1 LSGTAARTGGGTFF
15 VRLLRGPTPPD
26 GLRSPGTEACT
37 VAFRMT
43 IEGSRS
49 VQKTD
54 TNMSRSHIHL
64 REGIEAYLRFAK
76 GRVWTEASDR
86 ERLFALSTAV
96 RRPALDAMR
105 ESERRYREQD
115 SKRLY
120 YLSMEFLMG
129 RALGNNL
136 TNLGIYDEARAV
148 LAELGADL
156 EEVEALEHDA
166 ALGNGGLGRL
176 AACFLDSLATL
187 DLPGFGYGIN
197 YEFGLFRQSF
207 VNGYQHER
215 PDHWMDGGSPW
226 IIERPDEAVVIPV
239 FGTIAHT
246 HEGGSYAPKWV
257 DYKVIIGV
265 PHDMPIVGFGGRTVN
280 VLRLFSARASDEF
293 DIGIFNSGD
302 YIRAVH
308 EKITGESISKV
319 LYPSDVVAAGKEL
332 RLLQEYFLV
341 ACSVRDIVK
350 RYRETHA
357 SFREFASKAAIQ
369 MNDTHPA
376 LTVAELMRFF
386 IDEERMPWEEAW
398 AIVVATCGY
407 TNHTLLPEALEKWSY
422 ELVARVLPRHL
433 QIIQEINRRLLAEVE
448 RRFPG
453 DIRMQQNVAIV
464 SDGEVRMANLAM
476 AGSHSVNGVAELH
489 SKLVT
494 THLAPDFHRLYP
506 ERFNNKTNGVT
517 PRRWLLHANRP
528 LTSLINKTIG
538 EGWATDLDRLRELEL
553 FADDA
558 SLLDK
563 LDGVKRRNKVLL
575 ARLTKELTGVTI
587 DPLSM
592 YDVQIKRLHEYKRQL
607 LNALHVVHRYWSIV
621 EDGEIPAQARTV
633 IFAGKAAPGYWLAKL
648 IIKLIHSVAEVVNA
662 DPRSRD
668 YLKVVFLPDYRVSL
682 AEAIIPAAE
691 LSEQIST
698 AGKEASGTGN
708 MKLALNGALT
718 IGTLDGANIEIRDEV
733 GEENIFIFGLTS
745 EQVEAELASYDPQRL
760 MHEHRWM
767 RRAVDSIAAGHF
779 SRGDKDI
786 FRPIVARLLSTRDE
800 YLHLADLPAYVER
813 QLEVDRAYRDRNGWN
828 RMSLLNI
835 ARMGKFSSD
844 RTVAE
849 YARDIWNVQPA
860 VVGNFA
866 HDFE

>member
-1 LSGTAARTGGGTFF
+1 MHKDSIHTS
-15 VRLLRGPTPPD
+15 P
-26 GLRSPGTEACT
+26 RS
-37 VAFRMT
+37 
-43 IEGSRS
+43 
-49 VQKTD
+49 
-54 TNMSRSHIHL
+54 IHL
-64 REGIEAYLRFAK
+64 REGIESFLRYSK
-76 GRVWTEASDR
+76 GRVWAEASER
-86 ERLFALSTAV
+86 ERLHALAAAV

-115 SKRLY
+115 AKRLY

-136 TNLGIYDEARAV
+136 TNLGIYDDAKAV
-148 LAELGADL
+148 LAELGDDL
-156 EEVEALEHDA
+156 EELQSLEPDA

-207 VNGYQHER
+207 INGYQHEK
-215 PDHWMDGGSPW
+215 PDHWLDAGSPW
-226 IIERPDEAVVIPV
+226 LIERTDEAVIIPV
-239 FGTIAHT
+239 FGSVT
-246 HEGGSYAPKWV
+246 HSTAGGVYVPRWI
-257 DYKVIIGV
+257 DCKVIVGV
-265 PHDMPIVGFGGRTVN
+265 PHDMPIVGYGGRTVN
-280 VLRLFSARASDEF
+280 ILRLFSARASDQF

-319 LYPSDVVAAGKEL
+319 LYPSDTIAAGKEL
-332 RLLQEYFLV
+332 RLMQEYFLV
-341 ACSVRDIVK
+341 ACAVK
-350 RYRETHA
+350 DMFRRYRRQHE
-357 SFREFASKAAIQ
+357 SYSDFARHTAIQ

-376 LTVAELMRFF
+376 LTVAELMRIFV
-386 IDEERMPWEEAW
+386 DEERMPWEEAW
-398 AIVVATCGY
+398 AITVAACGY
-407 TNHTLLPEALEKWSY
+407 TNHTLLPEALEKWSF
-422 ELVARVLPRHL
+422 ELMHRVLPRHL
-433 QIIQEINRRLLAEVE
+433 QIIQEINRRLVAEVE

-453 DIRMQQNVAIV
+453 EILMQHNVAIV
-464 SDGEVRMANLAM
+464 ADGEVRMANLAM
-476 AGSHSVNGVAELH
+476 AGSHSINGVAELH

-494 THLAPDFHRLYP
+494 TTLAPDFYKLYP

-528 LTSLINKTIG
+528 LASLITRTIG
-538 EGWATDLDRLRELEL
+538 DGWIRDLDLLRELEL

-558 SLLDK
+558 SLLEK
-563 LDGVKRRNKVLL
+563 LDGVKRRNKSAL
-575 ARLTKELTGVTI
+575 ARLSKELTGVTV

-592 YDVQIKRLHEYKRQL
+592 FDVHIKRIHEYKRQL
-607 LNALHVVHRYWSIV
+607 LNALHVIHRYWAIV
-621 EDGEIPAQARTV
+621 EDGEIPLQPRTV
-633 IFAGKAAPGYWLAKL
+633 IFAGKAAPGYWMAKL
-648 IIKLIHSVAEVVNA
+648 IIKLIHSVGEVVNA
-662 DPRSRD
+662 DPRTRD
-668 YLKVVFLPDYRVSL
+668 LLRVVFLPDYRVTL

-733 GEENIFIFGLTS
+733 GEENIFIFGLR
-745 EQVEAELASYDPQRL
+745 AEEVAALHAGYDPQWYL
-760 MHEHRWM
+760 HQHRWM
-767 RRAVDSIAAGHF
+767 ARAVDSIAAGHF

-786 FRPIVARLLSTRDE
+786 FRPIVGKLLSARDE
-800 YLHLADLPAYVER
+800 YVHLADLPDYVTR
-813 QLEVDRAYRDRNGWN
+813 QKDVDRAYRDRTGWN

-844 RTVAE
+844 RTIRE
-849 YARDIWNVQPA
+849 YAGDIWGIRPA
-860 VVGNFA
+860 VIGAFA
-866 HDFE
+866 QALE

>member
-1 LSGTAARTGGGTFF
+1 MNKSDTQLARG
-15 VRLLRGPTPPD
+15 
-26 GLRSPGTEACT
+26 
-37 VAFRMT
+37 
-43 IEGSRS
+43 
-49 VQKTD
+49 
-54 TNMSRSHIHL
+54 HIHL
-64 REGIEAYLRFAK
+64 REGIESFLRTAK
-76 GRVWTEASDR
+76 GRVWSDASQRDR
-86 ERLFALSTAV
+86 LHALATAV

-105 ESERRYREQD
+105 ASERRYREQD
-115 SKRLY
+115 AKRLY

-136 TNLGIYDEARAV
+136 TNLGIYDAARSV
-148 LAELGADL
+148 LSELGDDL
-156 EEVEALEHDA
+156 DELQALEHDA

-197 YEFGLFRQSF
+197 YEYGLFRQTF
-207 VNGYQHER
+207 VNGYQHEQ

-226 IIERPDEAVVIPV
+226 LIERPDEAVMIPV
-239 FGTIAHT
+239 YGNIT
-246 HEGGSYAPKWV
+246 HASTGNGAYTPKWV
-257 DYKVIIGV
+257 DYKIIVGV

-280 VLRLFSARASDEF
+280 ILRLFSARASDQF

-341 ACSVRDIVK
+341 ACSARDIIK
-350 RYRETHA
+350 RFRGNHE
-357 SFREFASKAAIQ
+357 SLREFAVKVAIQ

-376 LTVAELMRFF
+376 LTVAELMRVFV
-386 IDEERMPWEEAW
+386 DEEQMPWEEAW
-398 AIVVATCGY
+398 AITVATCGY
-407 TNHTLLPEALEKWSY
+407 TNHTLLPEALERWSFGLL
-422 ELVARVLPRHL
+422 ERVLPRHL
-433 QIIQEINRRLLAEVE
+433 QIILEINRRLLAEAE

-453 DIRMQQNVAIV
+453 DVQMQHNVAIV
-464 SDGEVRMANLAM
+464 ADGEVRMANLAM

-494 THLAPDFHRLYP
+494 ETLAPDFFRLHP

-528 LTSLINKTIG
+528 LASLINETIG
-538 EGWATDLDRLRELEL
+538 NEWVTDLDRLRELEL
-553 FADDA
+553 FVDDNG
-558 SLLDK
+558 LLEK
-563 LDGVKRRNKVLL
+563 LDGVKYRNKIAL
-575 ARLTKELTGVTI
+575 AKLTKELSGVAI
-587 DPLSM
+587 DPHSM
-592 YDVQIKRLHEYKRQL
+592 FDVQVKRIHEYKRQL
-607 LNALHVVHRYWSIV
+607 LNALHVIDRYWSIV
-621 EDGEIPAQARTV
+621 EDGVLPVQPRTV
-633 IFAGKAAPGYWLAKL
+633 IFAGKAAPGYWFAKL

-662 DPRSRD
+662 DPRSREH
-668 YLKVVFLPDYRVSL
+668 LRVVYLPDYRVTL

-718 IGTLDGANIEIRDEV
+718 IGTLDGANIEMRDEV
-733 GEENIFIFGLTS
+733 GEENIFIFGLRAH
-745 EQVEAELASYDPQRL
+745 EVAAELAQYDPQRYL
-760 MHEHRWM
+760 HEHRWM
-767 RRAVDSIAAGHF
+767 NRAVDSIAAGHF

-786 FRPIVARLLSTRDE
+786 FRPIIAKLLSTRDE
-800 YLHLADLPAYVER
+800 YVHLADFAEY
-813 QLEVDRAYRDRNGWN
+813 VDRQKDVDVLYRDRRAWN

-849 YARDIWNVQPA
+849 YARDIWNVRPA
-860 VVGNFA
+860 VIGNFA
-866 HDFE
+866 HVLD

>member
-1 LSGTAARTGGGTFF
+1 MQRTETSAS
-15 VRLLRGPTPPD
+15 RG
-26 GLRSPGTEACT
+26 
-37 VAFRMT
+37 
-43 IEGSRS
+43 
-49 VQKTD
+49 
-54 TNMSRSHIHL
+54 HIHL
-64 REGIEAYLRFAK
+64 REGIESYLRFAK
-76 GRVWTEASDR
+76 GRVWSEASPR
-86 ERLFALSTAV
+86 ERLFALATAV

-115 SKRLY
+115 AKRLY

-136 TNLGIYDEARAV
+136 TNLRIYDDARAV
-148 LAELGADL
+148 LVELGDDL
-156 EEVEALEHDA
+156 EELQSLEQDA

-176 AACFLDSLATL
+176 AACFLDSMATL

-207 VNGYQHER
+207 VNGYQHEN

-226 IIERPDEAVVIPV
+226 VIERPDEAVVIPV
-239 FGTIAHT
+239 YGSVAHVSEAGAYSPRWT
-246 HEGGSYAPKWV
+246 
-257 DYKVIIGV
+257 DYKMIIGV
-265 PHDMPIVGFGGRTVN
+265 PHDMPIVGYGGRTVN
-280 VLRLFSARASDEF
+280 VLRLFSARASDQF

-350 RYRETHA
+350 RYRETHE
-357 SFREFASKAAIQ
+357 SLREFPAKVAIQ

-376 LTVAELMRFF
+376 LTVAELMRLFV
-386 IDEERMPWEEAW
+386 DEERMPWEEAW
-398 AIVVATCGY
+398 ALTVATCGY

-422 ELVARVLPRHL
+422 DLMARVLPRHT
-433 QIIQEINRRLLAEVE
+433 QIIQEINRRLLAEAE

-453 DIRMQQNVAIV
+453 DIQMHHGLSIMA
-464 SDGEVRMANLAM
+464 DGEVRMANLAM

-494 THLAPDFHRLYP
+494 TTLAPGYYKLYP

-528 LTSLINKTIG
+528 LASLINKAIG
-538 EGWATDLDRLRELEL
+538 EGWASDLDRLHELEL
-553 FADDA
+553 FADDPG
-558 SLLDK
+558 LLEK
-563 LDGVKRRNKVLL
+563 LDGVKRRNKVALS
-575 ARLTKELTGVTI
+575 RLTKELTGVAI

-592 YDVQIKRLHEYKRQL
+592 FDVQVKRFHEYKRQL
-607 LNALHVVHRYWSIV
+607 LNLLHVVHRYWSIV
-621 EDGEIPAQARTV
+621 EDGVTPAQPRTV
-633 IFAGKAAPGYWLAKL
+633 FFAGKAAPGYWVAKL

-662 DPRSRD
+662 DPRSREH
-668 YLKVVFLPDYRVSL
+668 LQVIFLPDYRVTL
-682 AEAIIPAAE
+682 AEAIMPAAE

-708 MKLALNGALT
+708 MKLALNGAMT

-733 GEENIFIFGLTS
+733 GEENIFIFGLTA
-745 EQVEAELASYDPQRL
+745 EQVVAELPVYDPQRYL
-760 MHEHRWM
+760 HENRWM

-786 FRPIVARLLSTRDE
+786 FRPIVAKLLSTRDE
-800 YLHLADLPAYVER
+800 YVHLADLADYVEK
-813 QLEVDRAYRDRNGWN
+813 QKNVDAVYRDRAAWN

-849 YARDIWNVQPA
+849 YARDIWNVKPA
-860 VVGNFA
+860 VIGNFA
-866 HDFE
+866 HVLE